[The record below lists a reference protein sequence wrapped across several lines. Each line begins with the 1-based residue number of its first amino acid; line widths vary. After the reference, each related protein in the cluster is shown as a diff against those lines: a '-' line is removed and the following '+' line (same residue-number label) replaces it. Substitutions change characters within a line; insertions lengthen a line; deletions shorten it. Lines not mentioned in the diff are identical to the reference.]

1 MGVGVLTEVVDRDG
15 RAGSGER
22 ASDLG
27 ADAGG
32 SAGDEG
38 GAALERSGL
47 DPAPIADQR
56 RTPFG
61 ISECRSYKLLPPFA
75 KKVNGR

>member
-1 MGVGVLTEVVDRDG
+1 MGVGVLAEVVDRDG

-38 GAALERSGL
+38 GAALERAGLERGLKQGQGHGCSVRRSGGEG
-47 DPAPIADQR
+47 PVW
-56 RTPFG
+56 
-61 ISECRSYKLLPPFA
+61 S
-75 KKVNGR
+75 